1 MVSCIVV
8 IAIVFA
14 IFGINLLFAD
24 QEPEDKPRY
33 PMNAPETSAA
43 PARPHIDRLVAAA
56 RKRGAAAAAVVYP
69 LSVTSLESVALARR
83 GGLIEPIILGPQARI
98 QALAEGEG
106 IDLRGCRFID
116 TGESSE
122 AAARKAVELCRAGEA
137 ALIMKGSLHTDELLS
152 SVVGRD
158 SGLRGAR
165 RASHVFVM
173 DVPGTSRPILM
184 ADCVVNITPS
194 LMEKRDITQN
204 AIEVAHSMGIARP
217 YVAVLSAV
225 ETINP
230 AIHGTLDAA
239 ALSKMAQR
247 GQITGADVEG
257 PLSYDVAMFPEAART
272 KGIAIEG
279 ARQPDILIVPNMEA
293 GNMLYKQLVYGAHAA
308 CAGLVVGMRVPIVCN
323 SRAEP
328 PENRVASCALA
339 VIQRDPR

>member
-1 MVSCIVV
+1 
-8 IAIVFA
+8 
-14 IFGINLLFAD
+14 
-24 QEPEDKPRY
+24 
-33 PMNAPETSAA
+33 MNAREISTSS
-43 PARPHIDRLVAAA
+43 ARPHLQKLLALA
-56 RKRGAAAAAVVYP
+56 RQKGAACAAVVYP
-69 LSVTSLESVALARR
+69 CSVTSLESVSLARR
-83 GGLIEPIILGPQARI
+83 MALIVPVILGPRAHI
-98 QALAEGEG
+98 EALAQSAGV
-106 IDLRGCRFID
+106 DLDGCRFIE

-137 ALIMKGSLHTDELLS
+137 SLIMKGSLHTDELLS
-152 SVVGRD
+152 SVVGKE

-165 RASHVFVM
+165 RASHVFMM
-173 DVPGTSRPILM
+173 DIPSVSRPILM

-204 AIEVAHSMGIARP
+204 TIEVAHSLGIARP

-239 ALSKMAQR
+239 VLSKMAQR

-257 PLSYDVAMFPEAART
+257 PLSYDVAMSPDAART
-272 KGIAIEG
+272 KGIAIED
-279 ARQPDILIVPNMEA
+279 ARQPDILIMPNMEA
-293 GNMLYKQLVYGAHAA
+293 GNMLYKQLVYEANAA
-308 CAGLVVGMRVPIVCN
+308 CAGLVVGLRVPIVCN

-339 VIQRDPR
+339 VIQRESP